1 MVVGP
6 LWNTLTTST
15 PPYNLMLDCTQG
27 NFAGGLNKYF
37 QRQSVKLF
45 FTYFQV
51 RWLTTIFVLCFYLL
65 VIFIVLDPQISYS
78 GLLADCG
85 GDLSKSHL
93 EIAKD
98 QLSQC
103 YCEQYICDTSHLAS
117 ACSITVNF
125 VYIPAK
131 G

>member
-1 MVVGP
+1 M
-6 LWNTLTTST
+6 
-15 PPYNLMLDCTQG
+15 
-27 NFAGGLNKYF
+27 
-37 QRQSVKLF
+37 KLF
-45 FTYFQV
+45 FTYFRV

-65 VIFIVLDPQISYS
+65 VIFVVLTLDPRISYS

-93 EIAKD
+93 EIVKD
-98 QLSQC
+98 QLSQR
-103 YCEQYICDTSHLAS
+103 YRKQYIHDTSHSAS
-117 ACSITVNF
+117 ACSIAVNF